1 MSVSTWTSN
10 LSPDGE
16 GLPLHVS
23 VVVLL
28 GAGLHL
34 VDQREGKI
42 QVGGVLLDQLDGVL
56 EVRQLALW
64 VSKVR
69 LRLGQPM

>member
-16 GLPLHVS
+16 GLPLHPS
-23 VVVLL
+23 VFVLL

-34 VDQREGKI
+34 VDQHEGKI
-42 QVGGVLLDQLDGVL
+42 QVGGVLDQLDGVL
-56 EVRQLALW
+56 EVRQLALR

>member
-1 MSVSTWTSN
+1 MH
-10 LSPDGE
+10 E
-16 GLPLHVS
+16 S

-42 QVGGVLLDQLDGVL
+42 QVGGVLLDQLDSVL
-56 EVRQLALW
+56 EVRQLALR

-69 LRLGQPM
+69 LRLRQPM

>member
-1 MSVSTWTSN
+1 M
-10 LSPDGE
+10 
-16 GLPLHVS
+16 HVS

-34 VDQREGKI
+34 VDQHEGKI
-42 QVGGVLLDQLDGVL
+42 QVGGVLDQVDGVL

>member
-1 MSVSTWTSN
+1 MH
-10 LSPDGE
+10 E
-16 GLPLHVS
+16 S

-34 VDQREGKI
+34 GDQREGKI
-42 QVGGVLLDQLDGVL
+42 QLGRVLDQLDGVL
-56 EVRQLALW
+56 EVRQLALR
-64 VSKVR
+64 VSKVG

>member
-1 MSVSTWTSN
+1 MHESVF
-10 LSPDGE
+10 
-16 GLPLHVS
+16 
-23 VVVLL
+23 VLL

-42 QVGGVLLDQLDGVL
+42 QVGGVLDQLDGVL